1 MPVILWA
8 KVRSCIETS
17 SKYFKVSI
25 HRTIFFFGCLSN
37 NKYKFEI
44 DIKKIPFFGY
54 KDHFLAWKLIYLELR
69 AKMLEIIKYD

>member
-1 MPVILWA
+1 MPVIYEQRLDP
-8 KVRSCIETS
+8 V
-17 SKYFKVSI
+17 SKLVPNILKFQF
-25 HRTIFFFGCLSN
+25 TELFFFGCLSN